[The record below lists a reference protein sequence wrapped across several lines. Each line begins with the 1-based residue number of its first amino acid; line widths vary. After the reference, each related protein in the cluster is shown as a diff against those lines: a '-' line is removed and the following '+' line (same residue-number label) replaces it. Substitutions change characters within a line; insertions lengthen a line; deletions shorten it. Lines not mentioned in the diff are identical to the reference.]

1 MPAPPCPMSKRVL
14 PPLNNTGLELISC
27 NETTSSLTLGTLA
40 LALLL
45 LLLLLFTG
53 FAGPAANHP
62 SIFSA
67 NHSVTN
73 NILREKPEEYPAGQF
88 DLPAQQSSGAV

>member
-27 NETTSSLTLGTLA
+27 NETTSSLTVGTLA

-45 LLLLLFTG
+45 LFLFFYRVRG
-53 FAGPAANHP
+53 AGPAASHP
-62 SIFSA
+62 GIFSA

-88 DLPAQQSSGAV
+88 DLPAQQS